1 MILLK
6 EVELAFIDQVL
17 KSTKNSFQV
26 KLNEKMWELS
36 TFNFFFNELL
46 KPTRIVLLQVIV
58 NSKY

>member
-46 KPTRIVLLQVIV
+46 KPARIVLLQVIV

>member
-26 KLNEKMWELS
+26 KLNEKIWELS